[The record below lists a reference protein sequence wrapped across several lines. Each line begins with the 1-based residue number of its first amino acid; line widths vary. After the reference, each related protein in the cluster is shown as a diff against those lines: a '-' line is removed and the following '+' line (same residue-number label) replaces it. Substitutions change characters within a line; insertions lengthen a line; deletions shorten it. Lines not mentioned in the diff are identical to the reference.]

1 MKNRNKEMLLYSM
14 NKAYEELKCAMI
26 EYNTN
31 EKEVYFRLGSCL
43 HWIMDCYERVKEIV
57 PEEQK
62 ILFLSLAAANNA
74 QKHLKEFEK
83 MSVITGNGYPK
94 QYPKRY
100 GVKYTWKSLEE
111 VPLNSRTE
119 KKLYQEKLL
128 GRNIMKTLTE
138 AKRQIE
144 DYFERE

>member
-1 MKNRNKEMLLYSM
+1 MKIENKEMLLYSM

-94 QYPKRY
+94 Q
-100 GVKYTWKSLEE
+100 
-111 VPLNSRTE
+111 
-119 KKLYQEKLL
+119 
-128 GRNIMKTLTE
+128 
-138 AKRQIE
+138 
-144 DYFERE
+144 

>member
-1 MKNRNKEMLLYSM
+1 MKIENKEMLLYSM

-74 QKHLKEFEK
+74 QKHLKEFEWISETIPK
-83 MSVITGNGYPK
+83 TIRSKIYMEIARRSTAKFENRKETVSREAAREKYYENING
-94 QYPKRY
+94 
-100 GVKYTWKSLEE
+100 S
-111 VPLNSRTE
+111 
-119 KKLYQEKLL
+119 KKANRGL
-128 GRNIMKTLTE
+128 
-138 AKRQIE
+138 
-144 DYFERE
+144 F